1 LCRLYLYFEG
11 TRFESRPIHPLFTPT
26 YFIITLSTPKYMH
39 ANPLQIHLLPNLIRM
54 TVAVYIRQIN
64 NRTCVRELWGTD
76 IYPEFIRNING
87 ISAYRVIWTVLPT
100 RWNDSTV
107 DLCGKLTWVCRTTH
121 CCYLAWGLKNSK
133 CFWSD
138 SLRCSLPQ
146 CRACHLLDIRMV
158 RYKNNCHCYT
168 A

>member
-1 LCRLYLYFEG
+1 MLAASVFWRY
-11 TRFESRPIHPLFTPT
+11 PIRISADTSVVHTHVFHNYSQYTQVHARTTPYKFTLP
-26 YFIITLSTPKYMH
+26 
-39 ANPLQIHLLPNLIRM
+39 HLTRM
-54 TVAVYIRQIN
+54 TVAVNIRQIN
-64 NRTCVRELWGTD
+64 NWIYVRELWGTD
-76 IYPEFIRNING
+76 IYPEFIRIING
-87 ISAYRVIWTVLPT
+87 ISTYRVIWTVLPT

-138 SLRCSLPQ
+138 SLRCPLPR
-146 CRACHLLDIRMV
+146 CRVCPLLEIRMV
-158 RYKNNCHCYT
+158 GYNNNCQCYT

>member
-1 LCRLYLYFEG
+1 M
-11 TRFESRPIHPLFTPT
+11 HPLFTPT

-39 ANPLQIHLLPNLIRM
+39 LQPLINLPCPTLYVRLLQFTFARYTVECTRM
-54 TVAVYIRQIN
+54 CESYGERIFT
-64 NRTCVRELWGTD
+64 
-76 IYPEFIRNING
+76 RNING
-87 ISAYRVIWTVLPT
+87 IAAYRIIWTVLPT

-133 CFWSD
+133 YFWSD
-138 SLRCSLPQ
+138 SLRCPLSR
-146 CRACHLLDIRMV
+146 CHVCHLLEIRMV
-158 RYKNNCHCYT
+158 CYNSNCQCYT